1 MVILSTNAYQNQKM
15 VDDEPAGGCAT
26 TYSFILCG
34 VEGDIR
40 WIASAYFMKKCS
52 YIRNVFTM

>member
-34 VEGDIR
+34 VEGDSR
-40 WIASAYFMKKCS
+40 WSLDSKCLF
-52 YIRNVFTM
+52 YEKM